1 MAGDRPAA
9 RMQLVEIA
17 DPDEDVPPGPA
28 SSRARPPR
36 ARTPG
41 DGPSPAGAPRL
52 PGWAWALAAVL
63 VLLVAAAAVAT
74 GAVARRADARADRL
88 AQVPGF
94 VRALDHTPREVWR
107 TAVPHRYGTVLA
119 AGGTLVT
126 VSDVTGTW
134 TVTGRDPAT
143 GGAAWAQEVVEVSR
157 AGFETVSVVCLPGP
171 ATSTLLVCGW
181 VEPGVVYGRRQTP
194 EPVVPVTRLVAFDA
208 TSGEPA
214 GAWQVRD
221 RLVGVDR
228 VGDDLV
234 VATATADRRVR
245 VERRAGADGTLRWG
259 VTSQDELV
267 TTDGSRP
274 DPRLEVG
281 EDLVVLTGTSTAVL
295 DAADGERLSGSASG
309 RQLLVVPL
317 TAGGFASWA
326 STGDA
331 RLHDADGEIRAE
343 VVGLPARLSADDR
356 SSDALLVDLG
366 RRVVAVDP
374 DDGAQRWEQVVPL
387 SPVAVVDGVVVLG
400 GDVGVGAVDAVDGT
414 VLWQQR
420 VPQVVPFAPVTDG
433 LVVVGPEPARGGGWA
448 LVGRG
453 LRDGVRVWSVPLP
466 DDARGLDVVGGRMVV
481 RTPDEVVVLG

>member
-17 DPDEDVPPGPA
+17 GPDEDVPPGPA
-28 SSRARPPR
+28 PSRARPPR
-36 ARTPG
+36 GRTPG
-41 DGPSPAGAPRL
+41 HDPTPGGARWL
-52 PGWAWALAAVL
+52 PWWAWSLAAVL
-63 VLLVAAAAVAT
+63 VLVVVAAVVAT

-88 AQVPGF
+88 AQLPGF

-107 TAVPHRYGTVLA
+107 AAVPHRYGTVLA

-134 TVTGRDPAT
+134 TVTGRDPVT
-143 GGAAWAQEVVEVSR
+143 GGAAWEQDVVEVSR

-171 ATSTLLVCGW
+171 AASTLVVCGW

-208 TSGEPA
+208 SSGAPA
-214 GAWQVRD
+214 GSWQVRQ
-221 RLVGVDR
+221 RLVGVGR

-234 VATATADRRVR
+234 VATATPDRRVR

-259 VTSQDELV
+259 VTSQDERV

-295 DAADGERLSGSASG
+295 DAVDGERLSGSASG

-317 TAGGFASWA
+317 TGGGFASWA

-331 RLHDADGEIRAE
+331 RLHDADGEVRAQ
-343 VVGLPARLSADDR
+343 VVGLPVRLSADDR
-356 SSDALLVDLG
+356 SSGALLVDLG

-400 GDVGVGAVDAVDGT
+400 GDVGVGAVDAGDGA

-420 VPQVVPFAPVTDG
+420 VPQVVPFGPVTDG
-433 LVVVGPEPARGGGWA
+433 LVVVGPEPAPGDGWA

-466 DDARGLDVVGGRMVV
+466 DGARGLDVVGGRMVV
-481 RTPDEVVVLG
+481 RTSDEVVVLG